1 MQKVVAMNN
10 DHRARSRHQTA
21 MQLLHN
27 ENETRN
33 KLQNQRIIF
42 RKSALEVEKAR
53 ASAIAS
59 RTIPIDSVKEAL
71 QSTSDIGSEIE
82 VQNSAI
88 SYTFNMQGSATVA
101 KATCIHEEPDAIQAA
116 VIEDR
121 LVKQQKELA
130 AKASIDQCGKANIRF
145 KIALR
150 DELMKQ
156 HCGRIMADMH
166 GLHQTDRQQKQATVS
181 KIPKFISQ
189 LTDGNQRTQ
198 QQHHPHPEIGFAG
211 ALATEHPDSSLELLE
226 DLGKRMSFH
235 ATGSNTT
242 SKQCQYRQSQG
253 DALNKMIC
261 NVNKQRIAW
270 VEQAGHHPISP
281 FKRNAHFKGHNS
293 NISDPQF
300 ATESAETPCSPAEYN
315 SRAVDGRTS
324 THLLPHLIGN
334 VNGKTID
341 CLPQEHQRITGWS
354 SPLYAMTAD
363 LKVESGNK
371 AMQQEVTH
379 RHDMRYLGTAANVCD
394 YRNNLLER
402 NRMSKQGV
410 DKSDETKADFVVPS
424 HALLGQ
430 QQQQQAAVPLN
441 VRCMQQPVSQKS
453 LSQLCYFSDHAPDSH
468 QLCHERVM
476 FANKGVSK
484 NGVGYTISTVGNVG
498 EVPITCIPSNK
509 AGKDIGAQHT
519 KRPRISCTPIME
531 TNNTGLEDEE
541 SITPLCLQQLAT
553 STTIELPQREP
564 VITQVIEQPL
574 HNIAL
579 LHILRE
585 DYMCYVEEWNQHFIA
600 MGLQKV
606 RLLHHG
612 MSSQQQESCDG
623 NRIIEQRGLK
633 PPIAVEL
640 YEKQSAER
648 LSQPHLLGSRDCFMC
663 TISNYI
669 PKKPHCGIVCYAN
682 GKPLPSFLDWLA
694 AAATPHISDNQSNVV
709 SFHGLSNSINT
720 QSSDKVSQHR
730 LSSITDSN
738 ISQHSIENGMQLL
751 QENVHTIRKLF
762 SIPQMI
768 TSSAMAGGSTEKKE
782 CNSQLVSTSIKSSI
796 SSDAQEPHLR

>member
-1 MQKVVAMNN
+1 MSAWQSPLLYRLSPNEEARLIAEEAERRKKCRLLQVRNQAKNHATAILRDSKLRNTMEVDVLASRLKRHWQMKKHTRLSELEHLHCTTMDSIGNSHCLANSQEENQNMQKVVAMNN

-242 SKQCQYRQSQG
+242 SKQCQYRQS
-253 DALNKMIC
+253 
-261 NVNKQRIAW
+261 
-270 VEQAGHHPISP
+270 
-281 FKRNAHFKGHNS
+281 
-293 NISDPQF
+293 
-300 ATESAETPCSPAEYN
+300 
-315 SRAVDGRTS
+315 
-324 THLLPHLIGN
+324 
-334 VNGKTID
+334 
-341 CLPQEHQRITGWS
+341 
-354 SPLYAMTAD
+354 
-363 LKVESGNK
+363 
-371 AMQQEVTH
+371 
-379 RHDMRYLGTAANVCD
+379 
-394 YRNNLLER
+394 
-402 NRMSKQGV
+402 QGV